1 MNLESNPKARG
12 GIARALKLSP
22 AERADIAKRAADAR
36 WQLPQATHVGELH
49 IGDSA
54 PLPCAVL
61 ADGRRV
67 LSERGVGRALGKG
80 FGGKDF
86 RPDEGAGRL
95 PFFLAAK
102 NLKPFI
108 SEELMS
114 LAMKPIMYREP
125 RSGGRAAHGI
135 EAAALPKVCDVW
147 LKARDANVLTA
158 TQLPIAIKADILM
171 RGLAHTGII
180 ALVDEA
186 TGYQEVRD
194 RKALQEILDKYI
206 GQELAKWVRTFPDD
220 FYQEIFRLKKWEFTR
235 GSNKRPIMMAKLT
248 ADLVY
253 SRLAPGVLDELR
265 KLTPKDDKGRR
276 KNKLFQ
282 WLSPDFGHPVL
293 KSHIAG
299 ITYLAKAHDDW
310 DYYYRAVNRVSPQ
323 FGKTML
329 LPIPDEP
336 PQPERAN
343 ATTDA
348 TEPQRPFSL

>member
-1 MNLESNPKARG
+1 M
-12 GIARALKLSP
+12 
-22 AERADIAKRAADAR
+22 
-36 WQLPQATHVGELH
+36 
-49 IGDSA
+49 
-54 PLPCAVL
+54 
-61 ADGRRV
+61 
-67 LSERGVGRALGKG
+67 
-80 FGGKDF
+80 
-86 RPDEGAGRL
+86 
-95 PFFLAAK
+95 
-102 NLKPFI
+102 
-108 SEELMS
+108 
-114 LAMKPIMYREP
+114 
-125 RSGGRAAHGI
+125 
-135 EAAALPKVCDVW
+135 
-147 LKARDANVLTA
+147 LTPS
-158 TQLPIAIKADILM
+158 QMPIAIKADILM

-194 RKALQEILDKYI
+194 RKALQEILDRYI

-220 FYQEIFRLKKWEFTR
+220 FYQEIFRLKKWEFKP
-235 GSNKRPIMMAKLT
+235 GSNKRPMMMAKLT

-282 WLSPDFGHPVL
+282 WLSPEFGHPVL

-299 ITYLAKAHDDW
+299 ITYLAKANDDW
-310 DYYYRAVNRVSPQ
+310 DYFYRAVTRVSPQ

-336 PQPERAN
+336 PQSAKN
-343 ATTDA
+343 DA